1 MLLPDTGDTSI
12 VPGQP
17 VYSDDKIDYVFYAL
31 PDQPRIRQNE
41 QGKPVFGFYKY
52 RNPVPRPD
60 GSNGGG
66 LLFFDCEFVLSADT
80 QQKLITQLQT
90 RVNQKYAAAGRG
102 AAPPVELRMPTWLK
116 GTASVNLKDVGDNLV
131 ETAWSPAGPSLY
143 GSNITPFTVE
153 FSERG
158 ATLFWQILQGAGGS
172 LEVSYQLTAAV
183 ACPVN
188 ASAWFYMSKY
198 YDFVQHVQTNDP
210 WVGDSSQVNNL
221 TETFRNSGAE
231 VITATFPP
239 GTDPSLEA
247 TVMDHLYKF
256 LESMLQG
263 QTPGDITPV
272 SDQDRKTGTADT
284 IDRHITISKTADFN
298 YNFNLNE
305 AIDWQFNPQGALP
318 NITTIPGVKWN
329 DYAFEVDLNDP
340 FLRQLHLTIRVDA
353 DFANLPIDSVDVTVD
368 YGTNTG
374 HGFQFAVA
382 NDIGKLDAWL
392 SDNQG
397 KTDFVYRYV
406 VNYRDKHNT
415 FASPDLQGQGN
426 VLTIPIGEL
435 GILDVAVEAGALN
448 FDQVPQAQ
456 VTVRYQHPGN
466 HVDESDIV
474 MLDKDHRTQ
483 RITKVIFAQRD
494 KAFTYEILYKLA
506 DGSQYTVSPQQHL
519 SDQLFINGPFTNTE
533 TVTVIAGGDL
543 DSVIDAVFLELAYA
557 DASNNYTQNKSI
569 ALSKANPF
577 FNWSFPVIDAAGG
590 KITYSG
596 TVTHKDHTRE
606 DIPETT
612 TDQRL
617 VVIGGDRD
625 VIQFQIVPDLIDWT
639 QVRLATVHIH
649 YAADQIDQAYDV
661 IVHKGDRP
669 APIILGIHDP
679 SHTSFTWNSTFY
691 MATTPPSR
699 RVIADHAATDPVI
712 VLDPDQAAPSP

>member
-17 VYSDDKIDYVFYAL
+17 VYSDDKDEHVFYAL
-31 PDQPRIRQNE
+31 PDQPRIRLDE

-66 LLFFDCEFVLSADT
+66 LLFFDCEFVLSSDT
-80 QQKLITQLQT
+80 QQKLITELQT
-90 RVNQKYAAAGRG
+90 RLNKKFADSGRG
-102 AAPPVELRMPTWLK
+102 AAPAVELRMPTWRK

-131 ETAWSPAGPSLY
+131 DSVWSPSGPSLY

-153 FSERG
+153 FGEQG

-183 ACPVN
+183 ACPVD
-188 ASAWFYMSKY
+188 ASAWFYMTKY

-210 WVGDSSQVNNL
+210 WIGDSSQVNDL

-239 GTDPSLEA
+239 GTDPQLEA

-263 QTPGDITPV
+263 QTPGDIAPV
-272 SDQDRKTGTADT
+272 SDQDRNTGAADT
-284 IDRHITISKTADFN
+284 IDRHITISKTADFG
-298 YNFNLNE
+298 YAFHLDQ
-305 AIDWQFNPQGALP
+305 AIDWQFDPQGTLP
-318 NITTIPGVKWN
+318 NITTIPGVKWS

-340 FLRQLHLTIRVDA
+340 FLRKFHLTTRADA

-374 HGFQFAVA
+374 NSFHFASP

-406 VNYRDKHNT
+406 VNYRDEHDT
-415 FASPDLQGQGN
+415 FTSRDLPGQGG

-435 GILDVAVEAGALN
+435 GIFDVTVEAGALN
-448 FDQVPQAQ
+448 FDQVPQTQ
-456 VTVRYQHPGN
+456 VTLRYQDPAN
-466 HVDESDIV
+466 HVDESETV
-474 MLDKDHRTQ
+474 TLDKDHRTQ
-483 RITKVIFAQRD
+483 RVTKVIFAERD
-494 KAFTYEILYKLA
+494 KAFTYEILYILA
-506 DGSQYTVSPQQHL
+506 GSQYTVSPQQHL
-519 SDQLFINGPFTNTE
+519 SDQLFINGPFANTE
-533 TVTVIAGGDL
+533 TVTFVAGGDL
-543 DSVIDAVFLELAYA
+543 DTVIDSYFLDITYT
-557 DASNNYTQNKSI
+557 DAQNNYTQTKNISLDKKNS
-569 ALSKANPF
+569 F
-577 FNWSFPVIDAAGG
+577 FSWSFPVIDLTAG

-596 TVTHKDHTRE
+596 TVAKQNHTQE
-606 DIPETT
+606 NIPETT

-617 VVIGGDRD
+617 IVIGGDRD
-625 VIQFQIVPDLIDWT
+625 IIQFQIVPDLIDWT
-639 QVRLATVHIH
+639 QVRLVTVHIH
-649 YAADQIDQAYDV
+649 YAQDDIDQAYDV
-661 IVHKGDRP
+661 IVHKGDKP
-669 APIILGIHDP
+669 APITLGIHDP
-679 SHTSFTWNSTFY
+679 SHTSYTWNATFY
-691 MATTPPSR
+691 MATTPPTR
-699 RVIADHAATDPVI
+699 QVIADHATTDPVI
-712 VLDPDQAAPSP
+712 VLDLQEATPNP